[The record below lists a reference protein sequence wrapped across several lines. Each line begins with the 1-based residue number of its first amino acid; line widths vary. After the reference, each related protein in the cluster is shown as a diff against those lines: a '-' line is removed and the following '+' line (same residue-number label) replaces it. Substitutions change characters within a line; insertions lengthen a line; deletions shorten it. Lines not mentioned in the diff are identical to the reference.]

1 MSSMHAVILA
11 GGRGERFWPL
21 STARRPKQVIP
32 LLGGKTFLRKAVE
45 RLEGLV
51 PPERVWIVTSRDLA
65 DACADAAPAV
75 PRDQILGEPVGRD
88 TGAAIALGAAAI
100 ARRDPDGVF
109 CVLTADHE
117 IPDAAAFRRTLGAAL
132 RLAATEEA
140 LVTIGIEPTEP
151 STAYGYIEAGA
162 ERPALGGVRFRSVA
176 RFVEKPPA
184 DVAERYL
191 RAGGFY
197 WNSGMFA
204 WSVPVLLSAF
214 RRHAPHLAEL
224 AGRLAAAGPGPALDA
239 ALDALY
245 PPLPRISIDYA
256 LMEKAGNLVMA
267 LGGFEWDDLGSWPA
281 LERHVPRDAA
291 ANAVLG
297 DCEALDARDNLVVS
311 EGRLTALIG
320 VSGLVVVQAAGATLI
335 CAKERAQDVKR
346 MVARLAGT
354 ERGRPLL

>member
-11 GGRGERFWPL
+11 GGRGERFWPM
-21 STARRPKQVIP
+21 STAARPKQVIP
-32 LLGGKTFLRKAVE
+32 LLGGKTFLQKAVE
-45 RLEGLV
+45 RLDGLI
-51 PPERVWIVTSRDLA
+51 PPERVWIVTSRDLVA
-65 DACADAAPAV
+65 ACAEAAPSV
-75 PRDQILGEPVGRD
+75 PRAQVLGEPVGRD

-100 ARRDPDGVF
+100 ARKDPNAVF

-117 IPDAAAFRRTLGAAL
+117 IPDATAFRRTLGAAL
-132 RLAATEEA
+132 HLAGAEDV
-140 LVTIGIEPTEP
+140 LVTIGIEPAGP

-191 RAGGFY
+191 RTGGFY

-204 WSVPVLLSAF
+204 WSVPALLAAF

-224 AGRLAAAGPGPALDA
+224 AASLAAAEPGPAQDA

-256 LMEKAGNLVMA
+256 LMEKARNLAMA

-281 LERHVPRDAA
+281 LERHVPRDAEG
-291 ANAVLG
+291 NVVLG
-297 DCEALDARDNLVVS
+297 DSVAIDATDNLVVS

-335 CAKERAQDVKR
+335 CPKDRAQDVKR
-346 MVARLAGT
+346 MVARLAET
-354 ERGRPLL
+354 ERGRKLL